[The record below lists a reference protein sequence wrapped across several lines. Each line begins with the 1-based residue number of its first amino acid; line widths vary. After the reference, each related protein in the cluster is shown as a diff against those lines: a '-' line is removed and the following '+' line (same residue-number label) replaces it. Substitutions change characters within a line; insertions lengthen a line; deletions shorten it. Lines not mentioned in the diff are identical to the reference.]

1 MPGRRTRELQRFL
14 DLTEATIARRIKPVE
29 ATATAMGAV
38 HVRLADAKP
47 RATPPA
53 PKVFPACSHLP
64 AALAGAK
71 RGPAD
76 LAELAEAFEALAP
89 SIAWRLRPSEDAIFS
104 AGHANAW
111 VVGPGE
117 DALEPRSDVWVGVS
131 LIAPD
136 VTYPDHQH
144 PPEEVYI
151 VLSDGDWR
159 QGNEPW
165 FTPGLGGIV
174 YNPPGIVHAMR
185 ARRSPLFAVWCLP
198 A

>member
-1 MPGRRTRELQRFL
+1 MPGQRTRDLQRFL
-14 DLTEATIARRIKPVE
+14 DLTEAAIARRTKPGE
-29 ATATAMGAV
+29 AASKAMGAV
-38 HVRLADAKP
+38 HTRLADARP

-53 PKVFPACSHLP
+53 PKALPACSHLP
-64 AALAGAK
+64 AAIAAAK
-71 RGPAD
+71 HGPAD
-76 LAELAEAFEALAP
+76 LAELAAAFQALSPA
-89 SIAWRLRPSEDAIFS
+89 IAWRLRPSDDATFT

-111 VVGPGE
+111 VVGPGD

-136 VTYPDHQH
+136 ITYPDHQH
-144 PPEEVYI
+144 PPEEVYV

-159 QGNEPW
+159 QGGEPW

-185 ARRSPLFAVWCLP
+185 ARHAPLFAVWCLP
-198 A
+198 V